1 MYFFL
6 KNDFINTKNK
16 FPIHIFIDLSNT
28 IYQHVQ
34 IMNEPEN
41 FHRPLCFFNTPA
53 SYSTHILF
61 FYYIRRLSLDFCCK
75 STTIISQNPWSYTY
89 IEEMPLN
96 YFTDLCTKNLT
107 KDNVMR
113 FYEYW
118 NDGLGEYSSFGEYFL
133 CLLGR
138 LVGTVL
144 GIIVMFFLICCC
156 SYSEKEIWPDLPFFR
171 T

>member
-34 IMNEPEN
+34 IMNDLEN
-41 FHRPLCFFNTPA
+41 FHRPLCFFNTPG
-53 SYSTHILF
+53 SYFTHIPF
-61 FYYIRRLSLDFCCK
+61 FNYIRRLSLDFCCK

-118 NDGLGEYSSFGEYFL
+118 NDGLGGIQLLWRVFSLFVRTTSWNCPWYYSHVLSD
-133 CLLGR
+133 LL
-138 LVGTVL
+138 L
-144 GIIVMFFLICCC
+144 
-156 SYSEKEIWPDLPFFR
+156 
-171 T
+171 